1 MIETPIRAG
10 EIQDRAGHSSDDFR
24 FAAAVAAYGQ
34 KLRGGKHLGD
44 YSYADIRQLASRSRG
59 EDPFGYRGEFLQLV
73 SLAGSLA
80 TPEAPKPE
88 KLAMDH

>member
-1 MIETPIRAG
+1 M
-10 EIQDRAGHSSDDFR
+10 
-24 FAAAVAAYGQ
+24 AAYGQ

-44 YSYADIRQLASRSRG
+44 YSYADMRQLASRSRG
-59 EDPFGYRGEFLQLV
+59 DDPFGYRGEFLQLV

-88 KLAMDH
+88 KLARDH